1 MQCVCGGGEGWEESV
16 SIKRVQDLPE
26 RNTAEVE
33 GAVEAP
39 EGKRSRNYV
48 AEEEEKRKGERSQR
62 IRGPLSLALRPS
74 QRGGRGREA
83 WLYFQPGDTRSLSAR
98 SGPEPEQGKPAYR
111 RREIQRGADRESMR
125 GAGHVAQR
133 DTHTETA
140 AISAHTG
147 MHPHSSIDR
156 GNQRSRAEGFIRNTY
171 INKYLHNRDI
181 LRENTISCNKARKVM
196 KPVQLGFVL
205 IKGGL
210 YWEEVRC

>member
-1 MQCVCGGGEGWEESV
+1 
-16 SIKRVQDLPE
+16 
-26 RNTAEVE
+26 
-33 GAVEAP
+33 
-39 EGKRSRNYV
+39 
-48 AEEEEKRKGERSQR
+48 
-62 IRGPLSLALRPS
+62 
-74 QRGGRGREA
+74 
-83 WLYFQPGDTRSLSAR
+83 
-98 SGPEPEQGKPAYR
+98 
-111 RREIQRGADRESMR
+111 MR

-196 KPVQLGFVL
+196 KPVLLGFVL